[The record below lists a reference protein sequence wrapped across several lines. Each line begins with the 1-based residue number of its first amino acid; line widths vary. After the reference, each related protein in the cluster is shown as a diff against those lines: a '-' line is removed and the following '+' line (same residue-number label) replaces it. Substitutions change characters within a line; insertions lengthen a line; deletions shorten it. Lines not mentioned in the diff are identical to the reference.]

1 MTIAK
6 IVLST
11 VVAAG
16 LMLGSVNAF
25 AAAHEG
31 EMMDAHK
38 MAMKLQKE
46 LTLTK
51 EQTDKVEGIFND
63 MHDQA
68 VKLRDEMKGLKDA
81 TDTKIRAELTPEQA
95 KKFDEMQKKHME
107 KREKMMQQRQ
117 S

>member
-1 MTIAK
+1 MTIGK

-16 LMLGSVNAF
+16 LMVASVSAF
-25 AAAHEG
+25 AMHDG

-46 LTLTK
+46 LSLTK
-51 EQTDKVEGIFND
+51 EQTDKVEGIFKD
-63 MHDQA
+63 THDEA
-68 VKLRDEMKGLKDA
+68 MKLRDEMKGLKDA

-95 KKFDEMQKKHME
+95 KKFDAMQKKHME

>member
-1 MTIAK
+1 MTIGK

-25 AAAHEG
+25 ANHDG

-38 MAMKLQKE
+38 MALKLQKE
-46 LTLTK
+46 LSLTK
-51 EQTDKVEGIFND
+51 EQTDKVEGIFKD
-63 MHDQA
+63 THDDA
-68 VKLRDEMKGLKDA
+68 MKLRDQMKALKDA

-95 KKFDEMQKKHME
+95 KKFDAMQQKHME